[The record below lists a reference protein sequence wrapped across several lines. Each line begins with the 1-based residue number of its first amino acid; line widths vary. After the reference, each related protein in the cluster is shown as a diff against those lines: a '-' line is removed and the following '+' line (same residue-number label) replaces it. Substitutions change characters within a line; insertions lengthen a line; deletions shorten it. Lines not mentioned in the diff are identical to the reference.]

1 MTGTFTCGTAAMNQL
16 VKNSIWSQKGNF
28 CDIPNDW
35 PTRERAS
42 WTEDMG
48 VLIETALTL
57 MDCYPVV
64 GKWLDECRLD
74 QCMGGCMANI
84 APPNTRTGYMTL
96 MLCMSAG

>member
-1 MTGTFTCGTAAMNQL
+1 
-16 VKNSIWSQKGNF
+16 
-28 CDIPNDW
+28 
-35 PTRERAS
+35 
-42 WTEDMG
+42 MG
-48 VLIETALTL
+48 ALIETALTL

-96 MLCMSAG
+96 MLCMSAGWGNAAILVPYALYKRTGDRKIWRTTIR

>member
-1 MTGTFTCGTAAMNQL
+1 
-16 VKNSIWSQKGNF
+16 
-28 CDIPNDW
+28 
-35 PTRERAS
+35 
-42 WTEDMG
+42 MG

-96 MLCMSAG
+96 MLCMSAGWGNAAILVLYDLYKRTGDSKIWRTTIR